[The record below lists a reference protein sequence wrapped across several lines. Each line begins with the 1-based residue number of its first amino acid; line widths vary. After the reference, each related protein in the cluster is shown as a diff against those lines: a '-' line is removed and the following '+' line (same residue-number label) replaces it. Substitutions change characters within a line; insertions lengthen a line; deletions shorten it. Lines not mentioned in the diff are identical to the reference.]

1 MMGETRSRFLAAAL
15 QVALFSAV
23 GGPVFAQ
30 GAGEVDGHV
39 QDGQGQPLQGVSV
52 KLVKTGKPANQQQT
66 SDAQGNFRFNGL
78 ASGVYIAEA
87 SHDGFG
93 EVTCPGVRVMAGLTR
108 RLAIKLMP
116 AEGGQPSSCEA
127 VVE

>member
-1 MMGETRSRFLAAAL
+1 MGETRSRFLAAAL
-15 QVALFSAV
+15 VAALAPV
-23 GGPVFAQ
+23 IGGPVAAQ
-30 GAGEVDGHV
+30 GSGEVGGHV

-52 KLVKTGKPANQQQT
+52 KLVKAGKAANQQQT

-116 AEGGQPSSCEA
+116 ANGEQPSSCKA